1 MKKILSAVLAAAM
14 VLSMGVMAFA
24 ASYGGTGTGAEKV
37 AKDTVTWGS
46 AYLERDGKFESYGNS
61 TIKLQ
66 PGDVLYFDT
75 GYNSSTDD
83 LKVPKNWKIKIN
95 NADYIE
101 GASFYTVNATKKNTA
116 FVTST
121 KGGNFATDKQYT
133 TLLGVNHGDLFVK
146 VEIADFNEFDS
157 ANVNFYF
164 YIYDGKT
171 SSEKVTVKYKLDNY
185 EKDLTEDDLDW
196 VIVVDAPVSYKYES
210 KAKAKNATFDF
221 NGSGYVEV
229 KLFPGTK
236 YNLSSNSKYN
246 KDIARLY
253 PEADFDFVELI
264 GDFDKAADVVIP
276 ASKDNK
282 FIYEVVDGDLVA
294 VDAEYVKGHKFANGE
309 KVNGYLFT
317 TNELGKYAISD
328 VELDLEDEDFDL
340 DDDTTSAPVEDNKKN
355 PPMGANDF
363 VGAAVA
369 LAVVSVAAAGALALK
384 K

>member
-24 ASYGGTGTGAEKV
+24 ADATYGGTGTGNDVDA
-37 AKDTVTWGS
+37 DTVVWS
-46 AYLERDGKFESYGNS
+46 NAYLERDGKLAEY
-61 TIKLQ
+61 TDDKTVKLQ
-66 PGDVLYFDT
+66 PGDVLYFAT
-75 GYNSSTDD
+75 NIDD
-83 LKVPKNWKIKIN
+83 AANHKVPKNWKIKLRGSEYVDD
-95 NADYIE
+95 AD
-101 GASFYTVNATKKNTA
+101 FYVANP
-116 FVTST
+116 
-121 KGGNFATDKQYT
+121 TDKNGAFYNNGGAMLYGAKDGQ
-133 TLLGVNHGDLFVK
+133 LFVE
-146 VEIADFNEFDS
+146 VTIADFEEFES
-157 ANVNFYF
+157 GNVNFYF
-164 YIYDGKT
+164 YIYDGKN
-171 SSEKVTVKYKLDNY
+171 SSPKDEVKYKLDSY
-185 EKDLTEDDLDW
+185 EKDLEEDDLDW
-196 VIVVDAPVSYKYES
+196 VIVVDGPVSYKYDK
-210 KAKAKNATFDF
+210 KAKAKEATFDF
-221 NGSGYVEV
+221 NGNAYVEV
-229 KLFPGTK
+229 KLFPGEK
-236 YNLSSNSKYN
+236 YNLSSNTKYN

-253 PEADFDFVELI
+253 PEADFDFVELH

>member
-24 ASYGGTGTGAEKV
+24 EVTFGGGTATK
-37 AKDTVTWGS
+37 KDLPANFSWGD
-46 AYLERDGKFESYGNS
+46 AYLERDGKITNYQKS
-61 TIKLQ
+61 TVKLQ
-66 PGDVLYFDT
+66 PNDVLFFATNYKDDT
-75 GYNSSTDD
+75 YHA
-83 LKVPKNWKIKIN
+83 VPSNWKIKIS

-101 GASFYTVNATKKNTA
+101 GAEFHIVDTRKEDGHFIVKDNSGTLQNP
-116 FVTST
+116 TSVVD
-121 KGGNFATDKQYT
+121 GR
-133 TLLGVNHGDLFVK
+133 VFVK
-146 VEIADFNEFDS
+146 VEISDFDEFES

-164 YIYDGKT
+164 YVYDGKN
-171 SSEKVTVKYKLDNY
+171 SSDKVTVKYKLDNY
-185 EKDLTEDDLDW
+185 GKDLFENELDW
-196 VIVVDAPVSYKYES
+196 VIVVDGPVAYKYDS
-210 KAKAKNATFDF
+210 KAKAKEATFDF
-221 NGSGYVEV
+221 NGSAFVEV
-229 KLFPGTK
+229 KLFPGET
-236 YNLSSNSKYN
+236 YNLNSNTKYN

-253 PEADFDFVELI
+253 PEADFDFVELH

-328 VELDLEDEDFDL
+328 VELDLEDEDIDL
-340 DDDTTSAPVEDNKKN
+340 DDDTTSAPVEDNKVN

>member
-24 ASYGGTGTGAEKV
+24 EVTFGGGTATK
-37 AKDTVTWGS
+37 KDLPANFSWGD
-46 AYLERDGKFESYGNS
+46 AYLERDGKITNYQKS
-61 TIKLQ
+61 TVKLQ
-66 PGDVLYFDT
+66 PNDVLFFATSYKD
-75 GYNSSTDD
+75 NTDHA
-83 LKVPKNWKIKIN
+83 VPSNWKIKIS

-101 GASFYTVNATKKNTA
+101 GAEFHIVD
-116 FVTST
+116 TS
-121 KGGNFATDKQYT
+121 KEDGHFIVKDNNG
-133 TLLGVNHGDLFVK
+133 TLQNPTGVIDGHVFVK
-146 VEIADFNEFDS
+146 VEISDFDEFES

-164 YIYDGKT
+164 YVYDGKN
-171 SSEKVTVKYKLDNY
+171 SSDKVTVKYKLDNY
-185 EKDLTEDDLDW
+185 GKDLFENELDW
-196 VIVVDAPVSYKYES
+196 VIVVDGPVAYKYDS
-210 KAKAKNATFDF
+210 KAKAKEATFDF
-221 NGSGYVEV
+221 NGSAFVEV
-229 KLFPGTK
+229 KLFPGET
-236 YNLSSNSKYN
+236 YNLNSNTKYN

-253 PEADFDFVELI
+253 PEADFDFVELH

-328 VELDLEDEDFDL
+328 VELDLEDEDIDL

>member
-24 ASYGGTGTGAEKV
+24 EVTFGGGTATK
-37 AKDTVTWGS
+37 KDLPANFSWGD
-46 AYLERDGKFESYGNS
+46 AYLERDGKITNYQKS
-61 TIKLQ
+61 TVKLQ
-66 PGDVLYFDT
+66 PNDVLFFATNYKD
-75 GYNSSTDD
+75 STDHA
-83 LKVPKNWKIKIN
+83 VPSNWKIKIS

-101 GASFYTVNATKKNTA
+101 GAEFHIVDTRKEDGHFIVKDNS
-116 FVTST
+116 
-121 KGGNFATDKQYT
+121 G
-133 TLLGVNHGDLFVK
+133 TLQNPTGVVDGSVFVK
-146 VEIADFNEFDS
+146 VEISDFDEFES

-164 YIYDGKT
+164 YVYDGKN
-171 SSEKVTVKYKLDNY
+171 SSDKVTVKYKLDNY
-185 EKDLTEDDLDW
+185 GKDLFENELDW
-196 VIVVDAPVSYKYES
+196 VIVVDGPVAYKYDS
-210 KAKAKNATFDF
+210 KAKAKEATFDF
-221 NGSGYVEV
+221 NGSAFVEV
-229 KLFPGTK
+229 KLFPGET
-236 YNLSSNSKYN
+236 YNLSSNTKYN

-253 PEADFDFVELI
+253 PEADFDFVELH

-328 VELDLEDEDFDL
+328 VELDLEDEDIDL
-340 DDDTTSAPVEDNKKN
+340 DDDTTSAPVEDNKVN

>member
-24 ASYGGTGTGAEKV
+24 ADVNFGSGTGNEFTTEDGQLTFKKAFVVRGDTAERVDVNNGYDK
-37 AKDTVTWGS
+37 
-46 AYLERDGKFESYGNS
+46 LES
-61 TIKLQ
+61 
-66 PGDVLYFDT
+66 GDVIYFPVHDSAGNNGNGADIT
-75 GYNSSTDD
+75 V
-83 LKVPKNWKIKIN
+83 KAAKNWQIKIN
-95 NADYIE
+95 NAEYVDD
-101 GASFYTVNATKKNTA
+101 ADFVNLDTSKGDGEAIHTKDNDVKDNT
-116 FVTST
+116 
-121 KGGNFATDKQYT
+121 
-133 TLLGVNHGDLFVK
+133 LFVK
-146 VEIADFNEFDS
+146 VSLTDFSDFTDE
-157 ANVNFYF
+157 NVNFYF
-164 YIYDGKT
+164 YIYDTTTKVR
-171 SSEKVTVKYKLDNY
+171 SDRVTVKFKMNNYKDTLK
-185 EKDLTEDDLDW
+185 EEDLDW
-196 VIVVDAPVSYKYES
+196 VITVAGPKAYKYDS

-221 NGSGYVEV
+221 NGVAFAEV
-229 KLFPGTK
+229 KLFPGETYKVNVNTK
-236 YNLSSNSKYN
+236 YD

-253 PEADFDFVELI
+253 PEADFEFVELT
-264 GDFDKAADVVIP
+264 GDFDKVADVVIP

-294 VDAEYVKGHKFANGE
+294 VDAEYVKGHKFDSGE

-328 VELDLEDEDFDL
+328 VELDLEDEDIDL
-340 DDDTTSAPVEDNKKN
+340 DDDTTSAPVEDNKVN